1 MVSVPSLPLF
11 VTILFRGMPGLWQ
24 GRHRLVLCWLIVM
37 LALFPGRKTWEEL
50 ARWTPGSSTA
60 WRLRRLLKAA
70 SWHIHLLVEWW
81 GQEACNTLP
90 PPKDGTL
97 LLVGDGSVKPKRG
110 TQHPMAQKGRKSEHQ
125 PWFLGVRF
133 ARLSAP
139 GDGYRLPVACRLIR
153 PTTHP
158 EYRTEHA
165 LCREMVHH
173 CVPPAWA
180 MRVSV
185 AGDAA

>member
-81 GQEACNTLP
+81 GQEACNTLTP
-90 PPKDGTL
+90 PRTGRSCSW
-97 LLVGDGSVKPKRG
+97 V
-110 TQHPMAQKGRKSEHQ
+110 MA
-125 PWFLGVRF
+125 V
-133 ARLSAP
+133 
-139 GDGYRLPVACRLIR
+139 
-153 PTTHP
+153 
-158 EYRTEHA
+158 
-165 LCREMVHH
+165 
-173 CVPPAWA
+173 
-180 MRVSV
+180 
-185 AGDAA
+185 